1 MPHISSGWMVA
12 DKEDA
17 VARQIPS
24 EAVLSLAEL
33 GWRNREVGFQ
43 KSAADTAARNISMP
57 PWNGT

>member
-1 MPHISSGWMVA
+1 MVA

-43 KSAADTAARNISMP
+43 KSTADTAAPNISMP